1 METVRTSLI
10 EEVFFMRAAYRLAA
24 SCCALLLLAG
34 CFGEASKNVEPSQ
47 TAAAPMSSAA
57 SPAQTPQAESANQ
70 AETAPAM
77 QAPAP
82 ESTNSTDSDKAGEA
96 DAPSLAVQTSAPKD
110 ATPEETAPAPSA
122 DTKAEQ
128 PAEPAAETTMTVAAL
143 DTSLTAKSPAVEPEK
158 TVAPEEPAAVT
169 GARHIAVVGDSL
181 AVGVGM
187 TMEKNLKQ
195 YEGVACTPMGKVSTG
210 LIAKKKYDWDRSLEE
225 LIRTNRPDALVVV
238 MGGNDSNNNIGGKAA
253 GSEAWKEA
261 YSAKVRDFLK
271 IASDGGVTVFWA
283 GLPIM
288 KDEAYSKR
296 VEAANEAAK
305 NACQAFSN
313 CVYIDSWSM
322 FADENGG
329 YAAAKALDGGK
340 TVSLRAKDGVHLT
353 MTGYDYLCREI
364 LTKVAKNVELKP
376 KSAK

>member
-1 METVRTSLI
+1 MRV
-10 EEVFFMRAAYRLAA
+10 VFRLAL

-34 CFGEASKNVEPSQ
+34 CFGEAGKTVEPSQ
-47 TAAAPMSSAA
+47 TAAGPASAR
-57 SPAQTPQAESANQ
+57 
-70 AETAPAM
+70 TAPREPSRQDAAVPEPSGGESDRAAKA
-77 QAPAP
+77 APAP
-82 ESTNSTDSDKAGEA
+82 GGAA
-96 DAPSLAVQTSAPKD
+96 D
-110 ATPEETAPAPSA
+110 ATPAASAQAPSSEPA
-122 DTKAEQ
+122 SAAPEK
-128 PAEPAAETTMTVAAL
+128 AEPADTPAANGEAGSVPDKSLTVAAL
-143 DTSLTAKSPAVEPEK
+143 DASPAPK
-158 TVAPEEPAAVT
+158 PATSAT
-169 GARHIAVVGDSL
+169 IGGKGGAHIAVVGDSL

-187 TMEKNLKQ
+187 TMERNLKQ
-195 YEGVACTPMGKVSTG
+195 YEGVACTALGKVSTG
-210 LIAKKKYDWDRSLEE
+210 LIAKKKYDWDRSLDE

-253 GSEAWKEA
+253 GSDAWKEA
-261 YSAKVRDFLK
+261 YSGKVKDFLK
-271 IASDGGVTVFWA
+271 IASDGGVMVFWA

-305 NACQAFSN
+305 NACQTFSN

-322 FADENGG
+322 FTDENGG
-329 YAAAKALDGGK
+329 YADEKSLDGGK

-364 LTKVAKNVELKP
+364 LDKVAKNVELKP